1 MVDDRR
7 FTDRYQ
13 EIAARRQLELE
24 QTRREQEMAR
34 RMQEIR
40 ERETRWANLS
50 GDSYITVKP
59 RDTSCSYKKC
69 EIADTFIN
77 RGAAKFGQD
86 GDWCSKIEHGTI
98 PYSNCSQSIKDS
110 WFVSSSILVP
120 TKNAKSFTPLDSKIW
135 PRWGLVQQDSTCYHS
150 ILQL

>member
-40 ERETRWANLS
+40 ERETR
-50 GDSYITVKP
+50 
-59 RDTSCSYKKC
+59 
-69 EIADTFIN
+69 
-77 RGAAKFGQD
+77 
-86 GDWCSKIEHGTI
+86 
-98 PYSNCSQSIKDS
+98 
-110 WFVSSSILVP
+110 
-120 TKNAKSFTPLDSKIW
+120 
-135 PRWGLVQQDSTCYHS
+135 
-150 ILQL
+150 